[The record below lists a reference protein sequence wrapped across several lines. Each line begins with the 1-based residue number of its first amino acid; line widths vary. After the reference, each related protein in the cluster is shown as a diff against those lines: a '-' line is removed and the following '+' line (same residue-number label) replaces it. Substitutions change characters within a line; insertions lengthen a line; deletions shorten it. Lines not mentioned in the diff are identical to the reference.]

1 MRALNG
7 MCSEYNVFEGNDTSF
22 ANNNAVEC
30 GMGRNYWYNN
40 KANWSSFGFW
50 MGGSDENVMIG
61 NEMGWNGI
69 MPANAPTGQ
78 YGNSGISMTG
88 WSSEHEIIVDNY
100 IHDNAG
106 AGIGM
111 MYRENQPSFN
121 GLIQNNRIVNNGQYA
136 IYLENADWFEIN
148 GNVMEGNG
156 TRLAEGTDGDVV
168 HQAANVTNII
178 QRDGAQYQENY
189 ENYLDLVPE
198 AVIESA
204 PANRFSVGEERC
216 V

>member
-1 MRALNG
+1 MERAAGKAAHLLSLIHIYRNAHVKGYQDGKYVDVG
-7 MCSEYNVFEGNDTSF
+7 MKNNVAHNHPDFIRAAERWYK
-22 ANNNAVEC
+22 AVC
-30 GMGRNYWYNN
+30 GEIQDYL
-40 KANWSSFGFW
+40 
-50 MGGSDENVMIG
+50 
-61 NEMGWNGI
+61 
-69 MPANAPTGQ
+69 APVSYTHL
-78 YGNSGISMTG
+78 
-88 WSSEHEIIVDNY
+88 EHEIIVDNY

>member
-1 MRALNG
+1 
-7 MCSEYNVFEGNDTSF
+7 
-22 ANNNAVEC
+22 
-30 GMGRNYWYNN
+30 
-40 KANWSSFGFW
+40 

-111 MYRENQPSFN
+111 MSVSYTHLKPLHQRGKSSRRKRK
-121 GLIQNNRIVNNGQYA
+121 GCY
-136 IYLENADWFEIN
+136 
-148 GNVMEGNG
+148 
-156 TRLAEGTDGDVV
+156 GDP
-168 HQAANVTNII
+168 
-178 QRDGAQYQENY
+178 RG
-189 ENYLDLVPE
+189 
-198 AVIESA
+198 
-204 PANRFSVGEERC
+204 
-216 V
+216 

>member
-1 MRALNG
+1 
-7 MCSEYNVFEGNDTSF
+7 
-22 ANNNAVEC
+22 
-30 GMGRNYWYNN
+30 
-40 KANWSSFGFW
+40 

-121 GLIQNNRIVNNGQYA
+121 GLIQNNRIVNN
-136 IYLENADWFEIN
+136 ADWFEIN

-204 PANRFSVGEERC
+204 PANRFSVGEE
-216 V
+216 VAFTAENSTDPNG